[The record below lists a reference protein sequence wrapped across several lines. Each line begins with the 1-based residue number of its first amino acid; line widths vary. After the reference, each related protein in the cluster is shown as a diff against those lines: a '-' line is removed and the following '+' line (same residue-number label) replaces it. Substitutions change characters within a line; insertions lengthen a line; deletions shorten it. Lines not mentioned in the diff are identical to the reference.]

1 MLVPWRIAIMMV
13 DLPGAR
19 QERFT
24 TDETDVLVRVVKD
37 REMTVVGWEKPT
49 QNCFRE
55 SGLGGNRRNY
65 LRSWTT

>member
-1 MLVPWRIAIMMV
+1 MMA
-13 DLPGAR
+13 DLLGAR

-24 TDETDVLVRVVKD
+24 TDETDVLVRAVKD
-37 REMTVVGWEKPT
+37 REMPLYGDGRNPPKI
-49 QNCFRE
+49 CFGE